1 MNGNVSPHRML
12 LLPLA
17 IEDETVRRR
26 QDWLSRQL
34 PVLVRNAIEPA
45 RPGAVVASPLAT
57 EEDGKRVWMIHRG
70 LWDREQA
77 RVFGRDRGYERI
89 GFGSL
94 VEGAD
99 IAGER
104 VIRWLVLDTATGAVL
119 MDEFFQGVILAMA
132 GQIVERFARVV
143 GIPKEEARSLFQAG
157 TTSAEAFEHYL
168 HGLDVL
174 LTQRSDGIEL
184 VDPAGALEPFDEAL
198 RLDPRFENALTGG
211 LSCALLAAKDS
222 SRPLPLEPVL
232 ATLEVW
238 RDRRPEDVR
247 IFAVGGELLASHGRN
262 EDALRWLRDGLRATQ
277 PVHRDLL
284 RRSADILVDLGRQE
298 EALEAYARCEAMR
311 HENPV
316 LERMAHLAIVL
327 NRYGEAATHLRR
339 LLEYQ
344 PQRKDL
350 QVRLALVSER
360 MEDLDGMW
368 DLLAGL
374 FDDVAP
380 PDNAQLSKLNAIL
393 ARHEPPARFVD
404 RLSGWYP
411 PADLAPEARL
421 LFVRSLRLA
430 GAKATARL
438 CLDGMRMARLS
449 SEQKS
454 AAARERLNL
463 LHENFDAV
471 FGELARAIV
480 NEGMLPEDTSLLDEA
495 TAEAPDFW
503 PAHFLRG
510 LVLAKTGAFEESLES
525 LDRVLA
531 IQPENDVVWY
541 TRGLQLENLGR
552 NEEARSSFESAI
564 SFNAAEPDYHTHLA
578 LTQARLKDMAG
589 ARASLE
595 KVLALRPE
603 HPDNER
609 IRQAI
614 EGIQ

>member
-1 MNGNVSPHRML
+1 MSPNIRRNRML

-17 IEDETVRRR
+17 IEDEAVRR
-26 QDWLSRQL
+26 QQNWLSRQL

-45 RPGAVVASPLAT
+45 RPGVVVASPLAT
-57 EEDGKRVWMIHRG
+57 EEDGRRVWMIHKG

-94 VEGAD
+94 IEGAE

-104 VIRWLVLDTATGAVL
+104 VIRWIVLDTATGAVL
-119 MDEFFQGVILAMA
+119 LDEFFQGVIHSIA
-132 GQIVERFARVV
+132 GTIVERFARVV
-143 GIPKEEARSLFQAG
+143 GIPKEEASSLFQPG
-157 TTSAEAFEHYL
+157 TASAEAYEHYL

-174 LTQRSDGIEL
+174 LTQRSEGIEL
-184 VDPAGALEPFDEAL
+184 VDPAGALEPFSEAL
-198 RLDPRFENALTGG
+198 ALDARFESALTGG

-222 SRPLPLEPVL
+222 PRALPLAPVL
-232 ATLEVW
+232 ATLEGW

-247 IFAVGGELLASHGRN
+247 VYAVAGELLAGHGRN
-262 EDALRWLRDGLRATQ
+262 EEALQWLRDGLGVAQ

-284 RRSADILVDLGRQE
+284 RRSADILVELGRQE
-298 EALEAYARCEAMR
+298 EALEAYSRCEAMR

-327 NRYGEAATHLRR
+327 NRYGEAASHLRR
-339 LLEYQ
+339 LLEHQ

-350 QVRLALVSER
+350 QVRLALVLER

-380 PDNAQLSKLNAIL
+380 PDTSQLSKLNAIL
-393 ARHEPPARFVD
+393 ARHEPPARFVE
-404 RLSGWYP
+404 RLAEWYP
-411 PADLAPEARL
+411 PADLPPETRL

-430 GAKATARL
+430 GATATARL
-438 CLDGMRMARLS
+438 CLDGMRTERLS

-463 LHENFDAV
+463 LHEDFDAA

-480 NEGMLPEDTSLLDEA
+480 NDGTAPDDTRLLDEA
-495 TAEAPDFW
+495 TREAPDFW

-510 LVLAKTGAFEESLES
+510 LVLAKRGEFEESLS
-525 LDRVLA
+525 ALDRVLA
-531 IQPENDVVWY
+531 SQPENDVVWY

-552 NEEARSSFESAI
+552 NEDARSSFESAI
-564 SFNAAEPDYHTHLA
+564 SFNGEEADYHTHLA
-578 LTQARLKDMAG
+578 LVQARLKDMSG

-595 KVLALRPE
+595 RVLALRPE